1 METVVGFEAIKC
13 FSTNLAMLLKD
24 KVWGNVTVHYNP
36 TLDSLDIIIK
46 NRALYAE
53 PFRYS
58 YPRFSDEMRHGTSSG
73 VICAFLLGEYRE
85 YINRYFWR

>member
-1 METVVGFEAIKC
+1 MERIVGFEAIKC
-13 FSTNLAMLLKD
+13 FSTNLAAALKD
-24 KVWGNVTVHYNP
+24 KVWGNVSVHYNP
-36 TLDSLDIIIK
+36 ALDTLDIIIK

-58 YPRFSDEMRHGTSSG
+58 YPRMSEEMKQGMSSA
-73 VICAFLLGEYRE
+73 VIASFILSEYRD